1 MAGQEPPTTH
11 DTYRTCEASCTH
23 DLARGV
29 LVSEL
34 LTREGPYPDSNPLL
48 TTAPVGA
55 ASVLRALVVPAA
67 S

>member
-1 MAGQEPPTTH
+1 
-11 DTYRTCEASCTH
+11 
-23 DLARGV
+23 V

-34 LTREGPYPDSNPLL
+34 LTTEGPFPDSNPLL

-55 ASVLRALVVPAA
+55 ASVLRALVVPAV

>member
-1 MAGQEPPTTH
+1 MAGQEPTKTH
-11 DTYRTCEASCTH
+11 DAYRTCEQSCTH

-34 LTREGPYPDSNPLL
+34 ISAEGPFPDSNPLMS
-48 TTAPVGA
+48 TGPIA